1 MIRNKMRKASR
12 ALTAA
17 CLVVAAAALSAC
29 SSMINDDLRPC
40 TARYLVPITFTH
52 NILDADAFPSQVTGV
67 TLYVFDANGNLAL
80 RKTDSGA
87 ALSKPGYMME
97 VELPAGTYSMLAWC
111 TGDAAD
117 SNPTAFAIGGGE
129 RPTAMSQLSAS
140 LPLQG
145 TAPEL
150 FSDRDIVPLF
160 YGTASGAVCRPG
172 DDGDV
177 ILPTV
182 DLMKD
187 TNVLQIVLQNADT
200 QAEMDPQEF
209 RVEVSGTNSQI
220 NYLNEVVGS
229 TAFTYLPWSVQSL
242 ATENDAAQN
251 TASRAATVNSGMMTE
266 TTMGRLMIDREPR
279 LKVVRTTDDVT
290 IIDLNLTKYLCM
302 VKGHYQAHWSDQEY
316 LDRMDQHTIVFFID
330 ANRTWYTA
338 MGININGWRIVP
350 PQDQDL

>member
-1 MIRNKMRKASR
+1 MRKASR
-12 ALTAA
+12 TLTAA
-17 CLVVAAAALSAC
+17 VVAVAAAALSAC

-40 TARYLVPITFTH
+40 TARYLVPITFTK
-52 NILDADAFPSQVTGV
+52 NILDADAFASQVTGV
-67 TLYVFDANGNLAL
+67 TLYVFDANGQLAL
-80 RKTDSGA
+80 RKTESGA
-87 ALSKPGYMME
+87 ALAKPGYMME

-117 SNPTAFAIGGGE
+117 ANPTAFAIGGGE
-129 RPTAMSQLSAS
+129 RPASVRELSAT

-150 FSDRDIVPLF
+150 YSDKDIVPLF

-177 ILPTV
+177 VLPTV

-209 RVEVSGTNSQI
+209 RVEVTGSNSQMDYMNDVI
-220 NYLNEVVGS
+220 GT

-242 ATENDAAQN
+242 TTQNDAA
-251 TASRAATVNSGMMTE
+251 RADDETSAAAVKSGMMTE
-266 TTMGRLMIDREPR
+266 TTMGRLMVDRQPR
-279 LKVVRTTDDVT
+279 LRVVRTTDGVT
-290 IIDLNLTKYLCM
+290 IIDLNLTQYLCM
-302 VKGHYQAHWSDQEY
+302 VKGHYQGHWNDQEY
-316 LDRMDQHTIVFFID
+316 LDRMDQHTIAFFID

-350 PQDQDL
+350 PQDEEL

>member
-1 MIRNKMRKASR
+1 MIRNKMRKTSR

-17 CLVVAAAALSAC
+17 LLGVAAAAMSAC

-40 TARYLVPITFTH
+40 TARYLVPITFTK
-52 NILDADAFPSQVTGV
+52 NILDADAFASQVTGV
-67 TLYVFDANGNLAL
+67 TLYVFDANGQLAL
-80 RKTDSGA
+80 RKTESGA

-117 SNPTAFAIGGGE
+117 AAPTAFAIGGGE
-129 RPTAMSQLSAS
+129 RPASVRELSAT

-150 FSDRDIVPLF
+150 YSDKDIVPLF
-160 YGTASGAVCRPG
+160 HGTSTGAVCRAG

-177 ILPTV
+177 VLPTV

-209 RVEVSGTNSQI
+209 RVEVTGSNSEMNYMNDVIGT
-220 NYLNEVVGS
+220 
-229 TAFTYLPWSVQSL
+229 TAFTYLPWSVRSL
-242 ATENDAAQN
+242 ATENEAGRADG
-251 TASRAATVNSGMMTE
+251 AATVNSGMMTE
-266 TTMGRLMIDREPR
+266 TTMGRLMIDRQPR
-279 LKVVRTTDDVT
+279 LKVVRTTDGVT
-290 IIDLNLTKYLCM
+290 IIDLNLTQYLCM
-302 VKGHYQAHWSDQEY
+302 VKGHYQGHWNDQEY
-316 LDRMDQHTIVFFID
+316 LDRMDQHTIAFFID

-350 PQDQDL
+350 PQDEEL